1 MTSLFASGRVVD
13 LILGLIAL
21 EAVAL
26 AVYRSRTGRG
36 LAVPRFAGFLLSGA
50 FLMLALRAALVDAW
64 WGWIAL
70 CLGASLV
77 AHLVDLRQRWIG
89 RL

>member
-13 LILGLIAL
+13 LILGLMAL
-21 EAVAL
+21 EAAAL
-26 AVYRSRTGRG
+26 ALYRMRTGRG
-36 LAVPRFAGFLLSGA
+36 LGIPRFAGFLLSGA
-50 FLMLALRAALVDAW
+50 FLMLALRGALVDAW

-77 AHLVDLRQRWIG
+77 AHLADLRQRWSG
-89 RL
+89 LS